1 MTSTGCVSARAR
13 WPGFAAIAAL
23 VAIVAG
29 AAGAAPLRDKPVRV
43 VQPDGTEWWILV
55 SGDEYRQRLHDAR
68 GFTVVRDPSGWWVYA
83 DEAGGR
89 LVPTVV
95 ALGQGDPERIGL
107 PRQAIDRA
115 ATIVPW
121 LTAVPRPGGTPQTG
135 PAMAPAPPNPAPRT
149 GTMNN
154 LVVFVRFSDQAEFG
168 QPIGTYDG
176 PLNGSGVSM
185 RSYFREVSY
194 QQLTIQSTFYPA
206 PSGGYVVSY
215 QDPYPRSYFEPY
227 DPVFNP
233 NG

>member
-1 MTSTGCVSARAR
+1 MRSARGVPGLAR
-13 WPGFAAIAAL
+13 LPGFAPFLAFVAL
-23 VAIVAG
+23 LAG

-68 GFTVVRDPSGWWVYA
+68 GFTVVRDPAGWWVYA
-83 DEAGGR
+83 DEVGGR

-107 PRQAIDRA
+107 PREALDRA
-115 ATIVPW
+115 ETIVPW
-121 LTAVPRPGGTPQTG
+121 LAAVPRPGGTPPTG
-135 PAMAPAPPNPAPRT
+135 PAPAPAPRNPAPRT
-149 GTMNN
+149 GTMNS

-168 QPIGTYDG
+168 QPIGTYDA

-194 QQLTIQSTFYPA
+194 QQL
-206 PSGGYVVSY
+206 
-215 QDPYPRSYFEPY
+215 
-227 DPVFNP
+227 
-233 NG
+233 